1 MRSDAFSAT
10 IKVAAFV
17 FAETMV
23 GITEASTTRS
33 PAMPRRRRSESITA
47 SGSTPMRQVPTAW

>member
-33 PAMPRRRRSESITA
+33 PAMPRSLRSGPTTA
-47 SGSTPMRQVPTAW
+47 SASMPMRQVPTAW